1 MSENCNGNCDSCQEN
16 CSSRKQS
23 FKIEQNKLS
32 NVKNVIAVVS
42 GKGGVGK
49 TLVTSLLAVLLKR
62 QGFNTAILDGDITGS
77 SITKM
82 FGLHQKEVEAID
94 ENTML
99 PVKTKTGI
107 KVMSINLFLESDSDP
122 VVWRGPVLAGAIK
135 QFWTDVA
142 WTDIDYM
149 FVDMPPGTGDIPLTV
164 FQSLPLKGIVVVTS
178 PQELATDI
186 VAKALKMA
194 QMMNIPVLGLVEN
207 MAYFECDNCQKKHY
221 IYGESHLHETA
232 KEYNIETVSS
242 LPINKIFA
250 ELSDAGRIE
259 DVTIDVLE
267 EMVEKLI
274 NLYEVLE

>member
-1 MSENCNGNCDSCQEN
+1 MSENCNGKCDSCQEN
-16 CSSRKQS
+16 CESRKSS

-49 TLVTSLLAVLLKR
+49 TLVTSLLSVLLKR

-82 FGLHQKEVEAID
+82 FGLHKKEVQAVD

-99 PVKTKTGI
+99 PVITKTGI
-107 KVMSINLFLESDSDP
+107 KVMSINLFLENDSDP

-186 VAKALKMA
+186 VVKALKMA

-207 MAYFECDNCQKKHY
+207 MAYYECPNCHQKHY
-221 IYGESHLHETA
+221 IYGESHLQETA
-232 KEYNIETVSS
+232 KEYKIDTVSS
-242 LPINKIFA
+242 LPINPIFA
-250 ELSDAGRIE
+250 KLSDAGQIE
-259 DVTIDVLE
+259 DISIDVLE
-267 EMVEKLI
+267 EMVDKLI
-274 NLYEVLE
+274 SIFEVSE